1 MFKRMLY
8 RKIFVAS
15 SLLAIIMMLYLI
27 PGHDVQIK
35 QDVNYVSSSNKAVIF
50 LLDENDYVSRT
61 NIAVSSLNT
70 LDVTN
75 DLVDAMTKD
84 GIRNDIIPK
93 GFKSILPVGTRVLD
107 LSLKDG
113 ILKIN
118 LSKEFNNIS
127 SSIEEKVFES
137 LVYTLTSIPGIDKI
151 DLYVD
156 SNKLLKYPN
165 SKKMLPN
172 YLDKSLG
179 INKKYEMT
187 SLNDVDVFTIYYVS
201 NNSDESYYIPVTK
214 YINNN
219 NKDRVR
225 VIIDELSSSLI
236 HESNLASYLDM
247 SAKLLDYE
255 IIDEKIKLNFNDKIL
270 SSITENNVL
279 EEVMYSVGLS
289 LCDEFD
295 IKEVVFMVNNVEKGV
310 FRE

>member
-1 MFKRMLY
+1 MLY

-255 IIDEKIKLNFNDKIL
+255 IIDEKIKLNFDDKIL